1 MVCDSL
7 SLCLTYSI
15 LLTGLTEFYYTT
27 YISKNITLSSQSNY
41 LLKNRKSAFNNS
53 SNILIYYLAVQLI
66 ALISLKLSTTT
77 VYFNITSN
85 TYYIIYVII
94 FIMGIIH
101 FLSSYSTSNITYIL
115 LCWMIVILQLFY
127 TINDFLIFILAVEVI
142 ATIYYFFFLN
152 NITNTPNQLLKLKN
166 LIANYLWLSFFT
178 LIVFAC
184 SLIFIIISTGTL
196 NFNELNLL
204 VKYADKFSVTL
215 LLCSIFIKLG
225 LPGFHFFKL
234 DLYRFLQTSTIF
246 YFSIFSLVLN
256 VYLLWFLLIKLSM
269 FFLYINSLLIF
280 IVLISNIILLS
291 RGLNNLKL
299 FQFIGLSSLNTL
311 TTILLFTII

>member
-27 YISKNITLSSQSNY
+27 YISKNLTLSSQSNY

-66 ALISLKLSTTT
+66 ALISLKLSTTA

-115 LCWMIVILQLFY
+115 LC
-127 TINDFLIFILAVEVI
+127 
-142 ATIYYFFFLN
+142 
-152 NITNTPNQLLKLKN
+152 
-166 LIANYLWLSFFT
+166 
-178 LIVFAC
+178 
-184 SLIFIIISTGTL
+184 
-196 NFNELNLL
+196 
-204 VKYADKFSVTL
+204 
-215 LLCSIFIKLG
+215 
-225 LPGFHFFKL
+225 
-234 DLYRFLQTSTIF
+234 
-246 YFSIFSLVLN
+246 
-256 VYLLWFLLIKLSM
+256 
-269 FFLYINSLLIF
+269 
-280 IVLISNIILLS
+280 
-291 RGLNNLKL
+291 
-299 FQFIGLSSLNTL
+299 
-311 TTILLFTII
+311 